1 MYMVIVLS
9 IFIFIFTAYAKK
21 GEKQTWKENSA

>member
-9 IFIFIFTAYAKK
+9 IYFIFFTAYAKK
-21 GEKQTWKENSA
+21 GEKQTRKENSA